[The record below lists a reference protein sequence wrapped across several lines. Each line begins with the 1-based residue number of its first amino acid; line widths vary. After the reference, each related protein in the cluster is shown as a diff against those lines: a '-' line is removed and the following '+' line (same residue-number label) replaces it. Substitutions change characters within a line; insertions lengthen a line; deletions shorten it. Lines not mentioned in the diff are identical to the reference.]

1 MDTDKKVYV
10 IGGITGGIGQALA
23 QRLLQAGHLVAGLHG
38 MRIACMPKGPLRLR
52 LAVLRRESAGGLEVC
67 ARSVA

>member
-23 QRLLQAGHLVAGLHG
+23 QRLLQAGHLVAGFARDADRLH
-38 MRIACMPKGPLRLR
+38 ALRDTCDYDLQSATR
-52 LAVLRRESAGGLEVC
+52 VSRRPEVC